1 MLDRGLLINSSE
13 VLLQKHGEQLKSL
26 LGKAITRTWSV
37 WDTERDEWFA
47 DEAVILEVEG
57 SRLEL
62 AFMYLESIALTWN
75 QIDLSTNPKWIADWS
90 DSFTMEWRSDTPD
103 ELKTVLGKTI
113 KHVFIIEYFYEL
125 TVVEDRQ
132 HPENV
137 GRKLANWILHGLEFD
152 FDDGCLVI
160 YNDLDKTGIS
170 LEPITSSDYRKVE
183 VA

>member
-103 ELKTVLGKTI
+103 ELKTVFWQN
-113 KHVFIIEYFYEL
+113 H
-125 TVVEDRQ
+125 
-132 HPENV
+132 
-137 GRKLANWILHGLEFD
+137 
-152 FDDGCLVI
+152 
-160 YNDLDKTGIS
+160 
-170 LEPITSSDYRKVE
+170 
-183 VA
+183 